1 MHRLRPQRSG
11 GVPLRKQS
19 ERHLHPSADSRRDK
33 AGEGRGWC
41 GGMEEE
47 GAMVRT
53 DAMTT
58 CLEIAERCLL
68 SSGDFA
74 LRFDHAKL
82 YA

>member
-19 ERHLHPSADSRRDK
+19 ERTCIHQPTGDK

-68 SSGDFA
+68 VR
-74 LRFDHAKL
+74 RFCAEV
-82 YA
+82 